1 MSELRDLSKLPAEQ
15 AYWDR
20 LEGRI
25 IGQRGS
31 GAAGRRG
38 GDRSGWWTPLATRA
52 LGLGGLAVAAG
63 IAALLLVPPR
73 ARDGATNPAGLL
85 RLPDDP
91 GMIAFLSAPKPP
103 SLGSLM
109 IGLLRSKP

>member
-1 MSELRDLSKLPAEQ
+1 MRELRDLSKLPNEQ

-20 LEGRI
+20 LEAHIVGQWASGTVGRL
-25 IGQRGS
+25 GS
-31 GAAGRRG
+31 ERA
-38 GDRSGWWTPLATRA
+38 GWWAPFASHA
-52 LGLGGLAVAAG
+52 AALGGLAIAAG

-73 ARDGATNPAGLL
+73 ARGGVTNPTVLF

-91 GMIAFLSAPKPP
+91 AMVAFLSSPEPP

-109 IGLLRSKP
+109 TFLPRSNP